1 MEIRRL
7 FLIAWVF
14 AGGLAAQQL
23 FDSSPGSDLH
33 FHPSDHAILS
43 GDTNRSDLGC
53 RVEPLKP
60 RLGFDL
66 KYTAGFVVRVPA
78 EAVAPSGDALRAIFR
93 VRALESERD
102 PVYFQQVFWVPA
114 DSADPGSRAVFPA
127 RYVLGPGN
135 YKVDWLMR
143 NRRGTV
149 CSAHW
154 VARAPAPGHTGRLAA
169 AAPSNLIAPYRQDIF
184 ANEPPVSR
192 ANAAGNGLHVSVL
205 LNLAPLDRT
214 KFKLSSYEMESVVGM
229 LRSLYREPSIG
240 LFSLRAF
247 NAIDR
252 KLVHSAQRQS
262 RLDFEAL
269 GLAIDSM
276 QPGVIEAAEL
286 EKEKGESAFLAS
298 LLNETLGDQ
307 DPPDAVIALGP
318 KVDRKA
324 QIPQDLLQ
332 FGADP
337 GRLFQIAFQPTPHS
351 HPWPGAIE
359 SALRPHGLTV
369 YGVTLPQDYT
379 RALEAMLGSIVDGE
393 PGDNSDVAGSGIS
406 ETGP

>member
-1 MEIRRL
+1 MEIGRL
-7 FLIAWVF
+7 FLIACVL
-14 AGGLAAQQL
+14 AGSLAAQRL

-66 KYTAGFVVRVPA
+66 KYTAGFIVRVPA
-78 EAVAPSGDALRAIFR
+78 EAVAPTGDALRAIFR
-93 VRALESERD
+93 VKALESNED
-102 PVYFQQVFWVPA
+102 PVYFQQLFPIPA
-114 DSADPGSRAVFPA
+114 ESADPGSRAVFPA

-143 NRRGTV
+143 NRKGTV

-154 VARAPAPGHTGRLAA
+154 VARAPTPGHTGRLAA
-169 AAPSNLIAPYRQDIF
+169 AAATNLVAPYRQDSF
-184 ANEPPVSR
+184 ANEPPVPR
-192 ANAAGNGLHVSVL
+192 ANGAGSGLHVSVL

-214 KFKLSSYEMESVVGM
+214 KFKLSSYELESIIGM

-252 KLVHSAQRQS
+252 KLVHSSQRQP

-269 GLAIDSM
+269 GAAIDAM
-276 QPGVIEAAEL
+276 QAGVIEATAL
-286 EKEKGESAFLAS
+286 VDPDGESEFLAN
-298 LLNETLGDQ
+298 LLNETLGGGDA
-307 DPPDAVIALGP
+307 PDAVIALGP
-318 KVDRKA
+318 KVDREA
-324 QIPQDLLQ
+324 QIPEELLK
-332 FGADP
+332 FGTDT
-337 GRLFQIAFQPTPHS
+337 GWLFQIAFHPTPRS
-351 HPWPGAIE
+351 YPWQGAIE
-359 SALRPHGLTV
+359 SALRPYGLTV
-369 YGVTLPQDYT
+369 YGVAMPQDYT
-379 RALEAMLGSIVDGE
+379 RALEDVLGLIADRE
-393 PGDNSDVAGSGIS
+393 PTDKSDLTIPGTSTAS
-406 ETGP
+406 P

>member
-7 FLIAWVF
+7 VLIASVF
-14 AGGLAAQQL
+14 AGSSPAQQL
-23 FDSSPGSDLH
+23 FDSLPGSDLH

-93 VRALESERD
+93 VKALESEDD
-102 PVYFQQVFWVPA
+102 PVYFQQIFSVPA
-114 DSADPGSRAVFPA
+114 ESADPGSRAVFPA

-135 YKVDWLMR
+135 YKIDWLMR

-154 VARAPAPGHTGRLAA
+154 VARAPPPGHTGRLAA
-169 AAPSNLIAPYRQDIF
+169 AAAANLIAPYREDIF
-184 ANEPPVSR
+184 SNEPR
-192 ANAAGNGLHVSVL
+192 ADEAGGGLHVSIL
-205 LNLAPLDRT
+205 LNLAPLDRA
-214 KFKLSSYEMESVVGM
+214 KFKLSSYELESIVGM

-240 LFSLRAF
+240 LFNLRAF

-252 KLVHSAQRQS
+252 KLVYSSLRQS

-269 GLAIDSM
+269 GAAIDSM
-276 QPGVIEAAEL
+276 QAGVIEAAEL
-286 EKEKGESAFLAS
+286 EKAEGESAFLAS
-298 LLNETLGDQ
+298 LLNETLGDR

-318 KVDRKA
+318 KVDREA
-324 QIPQDLLQ
+324 RIPQELLH
-332 FGADP
+332 FSGDA
-337 GRLFQIAFQPTPHS
+337 GRLFQIAFQPTPQS
-351 HPWPGAIE
+351 YPWPGAIE
-359 SALRPHGLTV
+359 VALRPYGLTV
-369 YGVTLPQDYT
+369 YSVTLPQDYT
-379 RALEAMLGSIVDGE
+379 RALEEVLELIADDTLIDNPDVTRLGDSQ
-393 PGDNSDVAGSGIS
+393 AG
-406 ETGP
+406 P

>member
-7 FLIAWVF
+7 VLIASVF
-14 AGGLAAQQL
+14 AGSLAAQRL
-23 FDSSPGSDLH
+23 FDSSPGNDLH

-60 RLGFDL
+60 QLGFDL

-78 EAVAPSGDALRAIFR
+78 EAVAPTGDALRAIFR
-93 VRALESERD
+93 IKALESESD
-102 PVYFQQVFWVPA
+102 PVYFQQSFSVPA

-127 RYVLGPGN
+127 RYVLGPGK

-154 VARAPAPGHTGRLAA
+154 VARAPTPGHTGRLAA
-169 AAPSNLIAPYRQDIF
+169 AAAANLIAPYRHDIF
-184 ANEPPVSR
+184 ANEPPVPR
-192 ANAAGNGLHVSVL
+192 ADGAESGLHVSVL

-214 KFKLSSYEMESVVGM
+214 KFKLSSYEMESIVGM
-229 LRSLYREPSIG
+229 LRSLHREPSIG
-240 LFSLRAF
+240 MFSLRAF
-247 NAIDR
+247 NAVDR
-252 KLVHSAQRQS
+252 KLVHSSQRQS

-269 GLAIDSM
+269 GSAINSM
-276 QPGVIEAAEL
+276 QAGVIEAAEL
-286 EKEKGESAFLAS
+286 EKEKGESAFLAE
-298 LLNETLGDQ
+298 LLNETLGDD

-318 KVDRKA
+318 KVDREA
-324 QIPQDLLQ
+324 QIPQELLR
-332 FGADP
+332 FGAGT

-351 HPWPGAIE
+351 YPWPGAIE
-359 SALRPHGLTV
+359 SALRPHGLTM

-379 RALEAMLGSIVDGE
+379 RALEEVLELIAGGE
-393 PGDNSDVAGSGIS
+393 PGGNSDVAGLGMPGAS
-406 ETGP
+406 P

>member
-1 MEIRRL
+1 MEICRL
-7 FLIAWVF
+7 VLIASVF
-14 AGGLAAQQL
+14 AGASAAQQL

-93 VRALESERD
+93 VKALESESD
-102 PVYFQQVFWVPA
+102 PVYFQQVFSVPA

-154 VARAPAPGHTGRLAA
+154 VARAPSPGHTGRLAA
-169 AAPSNLIAPYRQDIF
+169 AAAANLIAPYREDIF
-184 ANEPPVSR
+184 TNEPPVPR
-192 ANAAGNGLHVSVL
+192 ADGAGGGLHVSVL

-214 KFKLSSYEMESVVGM
+214 KFRLSSYELESIVGM
-229 LRSLYREPSIG
+229 LRSLYREPRIG

-252 KLVHSAQRQS
+252 KLVHASQRQS
-262 RLDFEAL
+262 QLDFEAL
-269 GLAIDSM
+269 GAAIDSM
-276 QPGVIEAAEL
+276 QAGVIEASEL
-286 EKEKGESAFLAS
+286 EKEEGESAFLAD
-298 LLNETLGDQ
+298 LLNETLGD
-307 DPPDAVIALGP
+307 PNLPDAVIALGP
-318 KVDRKA
+318 KVDREA
-324 QIPQDLLQ
+324 RIPQDLLY
-332 FGADP
+332 FGADA
-337 GRLFQIAFQPTPHS
+337 GRLFQIAFQPTPQS
-351 HPWPGAIE
+351 YPWPGAIE
-359 SALRPHGLTV
+359 SALRPYGLMV
-369 YGVTLPQDYT
+369 YGVTLPQDFT
-379 RALEAMLGSIVDGE
+379 RALEEVLELIADGE
-393 PGDNSDVAGSGIS
+393 PIDNSDVSSLGIPGAG
-406 ETGP
+406 P

>member
-1 MEIRRL
+1 MEICRL
-7 FLIAWVF
+7 FLIASVF
-14 AGGLAAQQL
+14 AGGSAAQQL

-78 EAVAPSGDALRAIFR
+78 EAVAPSGDALRAVFR
-93 VRALESERD
+93 VKALAGESD
-102 PVYFQQVFWVPA
+102 PVYFQQVFSVPPE
-114 DSADPGSRAVFPA
+114 SADPGSRAVFPA

-154 VARAPAPGHTGRLAA
+154 VARAPPPGHNGRLAA
-169 AAPSNLIAPYRQDIF
+169 AAAANLIAPYREDIF
-184 ANEPPVSR
+184 ANEPPVPR
-192 ANAAGNGLHVSVL
+192 ADGAGAGLYVSIL

-214 KFKLSSYEMESVVGM
+214 KFKLSSYELESVVGM
-229 LRSLYREPSIG
+229 LRSLYREPRIG

-252 KLVHSAQRQS
+252 KLVHTSQRQS
-262 RLDFEAL
+262 QLDFEAL
-269 GLAIDSM
+269 GAAIDSM
-276 QPGVIEAAEL
+276 QAGVIEAAEL
-286 EKEKGESAFLAS
+286 EKAEGESAFLAN
-298 LLNETLGDQ
+298 LLNETLGDR

-318 KVDRKA
+318 KVDREA
-324 QIPQDLLQ
+324 RIPEELLH
-332 FGADP
+332 FGTDA
-337 GRLFQIAFQPTPHS
+337 GRLFQIAFQPTPQS
-351 HPWPGAIE
+351 YPWPGAIE
-359 SALRPHGLTV
+359 SALRTYGLTV
-369 YGVTLPQDYT
+369 YSVTLPQDYT
-379 RALEAMLGSIVDGE
+379 RALEAVLDLIADGD
-393 PGDNSDVAGSGIS
+393 PIDNSDVTSLGIPGAS
-406 ETGP
+406 P